1 VRRTLSTAP
10 TAPPELEQQ
19 LEQLQAELSTRSSTF
34 HFAHAGVSMVFA
46 LIVAGAA
53 GKLGWDSKHLW
64 AAFAV
69 AVLSVALW
77 AYGLVHYQIGKAHL
91 RRELERFE
99 VLKSLRRTLHL
110 DDPSALLPQ

>member
-1 VRRTLSTAP
+1 LNTAP
-10 TAPPELEQQ
+10 TAPSDLEQQ
-19 LEQLQAELSTRSSTF
+19 LEQLQAELSARSSTF
-34 HFAHAGVSMVFA
+34 HFAHAGVSMIFA

-53 GKLGWDSKHLW
+53 GKLGWDGKHLW

-69 AVLSVALW
+69 GGISVALW
-77 AYGLVHYQIGKAHL
+77 VYGLVHYRIGKGHL

-99 VLKSLRRTLHL
+99 TLKSLRRTLHL